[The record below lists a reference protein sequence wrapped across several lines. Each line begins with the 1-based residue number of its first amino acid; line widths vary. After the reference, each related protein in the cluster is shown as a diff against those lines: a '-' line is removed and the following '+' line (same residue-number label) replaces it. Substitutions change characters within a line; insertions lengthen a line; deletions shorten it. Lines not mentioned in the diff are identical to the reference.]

1 MKKFKRNKKVFVVC
15 GEGVIKGR
23 IVDRNMDG
31 FVRVRLTD
39 GGIADYMPEDI
50 FSWRKDAER
59 EAEKVRAEH
68 EELMNEAR
76 SEAAQAYYADVL
88 EQLPSLI

>member
-1 MKKFKRNKKVFVVC
+1 MKKFKRNKNVFVVC
-15 GEGVIKGR
+15 GEKVIKGR
-23 IVDRNMDG
+23 IVDRNSGG

-50 FSWRKDAER
+50 FSWRKDAEG
-59 EAEKVRAEH
+59 EAEKIRAEH

-76 SEAAQAYYADVL
+76 AEAAQAYYADIM